1 MQNVQFREKKG
12 TQELNVTVKLC
23 AERKT
28 VLAKEVSTANLLHTI
43 KIRKVLTGQ
52 GINQISFQ
60 LMTES

>member
-28 VLAKEVSTANLLHTI
+28 LLAKEVSTTNLLHTI

-52 GINQISFQ
+52 GTTRSVFN
-60 LMTES
+60 L

>member
-23 AERKT
+23 AEGKT
-28 VLAKEVSTANLLHTI
+28 VLAKEVSTTNLLHTI

-52 GINQISFQ
+52 GTTRSVFN
-60 LMTES
+60 L